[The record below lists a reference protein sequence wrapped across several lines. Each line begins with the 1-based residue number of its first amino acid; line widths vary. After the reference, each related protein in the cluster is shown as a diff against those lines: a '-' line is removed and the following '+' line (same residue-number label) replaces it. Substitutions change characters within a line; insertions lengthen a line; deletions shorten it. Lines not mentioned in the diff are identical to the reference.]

1 MKLAVPTDFEILDA
15 LADGKRNNAVN
26 LSYILDKN
34 RAYINTRLPVLAD
47 YALVERVGPAPN
59 SACTRSLRRAR
70 PPSRTARPTRATTRT
85 SRRASKRL
93 WSDLNGALALRG
105 GGAAR
110 SLCSSIRCLSCRG
123 GCAVIDSG
131 PVVG

>member
-47 YALVERVGPAPN
+47 YDLVERVGPAPN
-59 SACTRSLRRAR
+59 SGLYEITEKGKAAVENREAYESDDEDFEAR
-70 PPSRTARPTRATTRT
+70 VEA
-85 SRRASKRL
+85 
-93 WSDLNGALALRG
+93 ALE
-105 GGAAR
+105 
-110 SLCSSIRCLSCRG
+110 
-123 GCAVIDSG
+123 
-131 PVVG
+131 